1 MKYGIDALGE
11 KSFLSFYST
20 YSSPK
25 RFEAVLI
32 MLYWPYYEVRDLGC
46 SNESVT

>member
-1 MKYGIDALGE
+1 MKYGIDTLDK

-25 RFEAVLI
+25 CFEAVLI
-32 MLYWPYYEVRDLGC
+32 LLYWPYYAVRDLGC